1 MGLAK
6 LALMNYLQLLRRH
19 PNYIAYGALHFF
31 FSSPGQTFFISLFVL
46 YFTRELSIS
55 HIEFDWLYS
64 GGTLLSAAVLP
75 FVGNWVDEIKLRY
88 FSIALAIC
96 FALVCM
102 GVATFTNIY
111 LLFFLIFG
119 LRLCGQGLMCL
130 TANTAIGR
138 YFHEARGKALSLVNF
153 GVSIGESVLPPLVV
167 LLIAGLGWR
176 NTWWVISATVLVVFL
191 PLVISLI
198 KLDSPFQVA
207 PEEEEEN
214 EKTPAQANPAL
225 SNKSK
230 TRAEA
235 LREPRFYF
243 LVLISLFMPFF
254 STGVMI
260 NSSIVGSNY
269 GWSMNL
275 VALSIS
281 AFGIARLLMN
291 FISGWLIDKFSGIW
305 VFGLQ
310 LVPLI
315 PGVALM
321 VFFPN
326 PTSWFIFFILMGVSA
341 RLNSLSGTAT
351 WAEIYGT
358 RYLGSIRSL
367 ASTFGVFSTAAA
379 PIILGFGLADVK
391 SQQWTFFISIGVML
405 LLSLLGFALARRR
418 E

>member
-1 MGLAK
+1 
-6 LALMNYLQLLRRH
+6 MNYLQLLRRY

-46 YFTRELSIS
+46 YFTQELSIS
-55 HIEFDWLYS
+55 HIDFDWLYS

-75 FVGNWVDEIKLRY
+75 FVGKWVDEIKLRY
-88 FSIALAIC
+88 FSIGLAIC
-96 FALVCM
+96 FALVCV
-102 GVATFTNIY
+102 GVATFTSVY

-138 YFHEARGKALSLVNF
+138 YFHNTRGKALSLVNF

-167 LLIAGLGWR
+167 LLIAAAGWR
-176 NTWWVISATVLVVFL
+176 NSWGVISATVLLIFL
-191 PLVISLI
+191 PLVISLV
-198 KLDSPFQVA
+198 KLDSPFQIA
-207 PEEEEEN
+207 PEDEEEEKPDAEYQ
-214 EKTPAQANPAL
+214 PQ
-225 SNKSK
+225 SSKSK

-260 NSSIVGSNY
+260 NSSIVGNSY
-269 GWSMNL
+269 GWSIEL

-291 FISGWLIDKFSGIW
+291 FLSGWLIDKFSGIW

-310 LVPLI
+310 VVPLI
-315 PGVALM
+315 PGVAFML
-321 VFFPN
+321 FFPN
-326 PTSWFIFFILMGVSA
+326 TTSWVIFFILMGVSA
-341 RLNSLSGTAT
+341 SLNSLSGTAT

-391 SQQWTFFISIGVML
+391 SQQWTFVISIAAMV
-405 LLSLLGFALARRR
+405 LLSLLGVALARKRD
-418 E
+418 